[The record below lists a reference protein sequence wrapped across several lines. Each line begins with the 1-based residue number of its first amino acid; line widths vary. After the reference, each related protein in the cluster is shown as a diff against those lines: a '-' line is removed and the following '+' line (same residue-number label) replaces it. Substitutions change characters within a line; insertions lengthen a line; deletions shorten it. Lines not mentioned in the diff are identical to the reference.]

1 MNRRVAVSILSALSL
16 LSLVPRGA
24 SADPLHAVRC
34 EYDRRLADLNE
45 AAEARRCELR
55 EAWRCQRERLHA
67 ELREAARLCPVERRI
82 AIRAIH
88 EELRSASRCFHQQ
101 LRDLD
106 GEVCAARDA
115 LLRERA
121 HVLAQ
126 TARQASRTAR
136 HTAYR
141 PLLPADEV
149 APAPPRPEWGH
160 SGMDE
165 GPRDW
170 RPSRVPAD
178 PRAGTGRQADWAGLV
193 FGLLAQELDRRSR

>member
-1 MNRRVAVSILSALSL
+1 MNRRVAVSILSVLSVFG
-16 LSLVPRGA
+16 LVPSGA

-34 EYDRRLADLNE
+34 EFDRRLADLNE

-67 ELREAARLCPVERRI
+67 ELRDATRLCPAERRA

-88 EELRSASRCFHQQ
+88 EELRAASRCYHQQ
-101 LRDLD
+101 LRDLES
-106 GEVCAARDA
+106 EVCAARDA

-121 HVLAQ
+121 IVLAE
-126 TARQASRTAR
+126 TARRASRSAR

-141 PLLPADEV
+141 PML
-149 APAPPRPEWGH
+149 RPEEADPVPPPPAWGH
-160 SGMDE
+160 SGLDE
-165 GPRDW
+165 PPRDW
-170 RPSRVPAD
+170 QTPNLPAE
-178 PRAGTGRQADWAGLV
+178 PRYGADRRSDWTGLI